1 MEPKKLIVQI
11 VAAILLYVT
20 ISLILEQEI
29 NSEVFK
35 RELVEG
41 AVFGVVYGLFIWLS
55 SRWRKRKNKGNDEN
69 KP

>member
-1 MEPKKLIVQI
+1 MEPKKLIVQV

-69 KP
+69 NP